1 MRTLYFDIDGTLL
14 LNDHAGAKTFLANG
28 VFEEAVRA
36 AGIGRLVCV
45 GNFVDVVRI
54 AATIQPSY
62 DRVKAL
68 FSICL
73 GVFSSEAW
81 FRENVAMADDAE
93 RRAELVDLGADWW
106 YVDDLAEHYFRA
118 AGRDDTFRHEAGRR
132 IMVPT
137 PNGDGRDVLE
147 WLAAIPSVRAF

>member
-1 MRTLYFDIDGTLL
+1 VRTLYFDIDGTLL

-28 VFEEAVRA
+28 AFEEAVRA
-36 AGIGRLVCV
+36 AEVDRLVCV

-54 AATIQPSY
+54 AATITPSY
-62 DRVKAL
+62 DGVSAL
-68 FSICL
+68 FRICL
-73 GVFSSEAW
+73 GVFSNEAW
-81 FRENVAMADDAE
+81 FRENVTMADDAE
-93 RRAELVDLGADWW
+93 RRAELVDLRADWW

-118 AGRDDTFRHEAGRR
+118 AGRGDTFHRGAGKR

-147 WLAAIPSVRAF
+147 WLAEIPLLKAI